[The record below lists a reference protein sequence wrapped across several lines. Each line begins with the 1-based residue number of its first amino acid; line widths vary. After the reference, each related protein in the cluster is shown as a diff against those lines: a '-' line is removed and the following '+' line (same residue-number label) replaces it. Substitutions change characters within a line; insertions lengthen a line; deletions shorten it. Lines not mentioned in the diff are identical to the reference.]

1 MNSHNKKKLLSIA
14 YIAVVFF
21 SIHYFS
27 IYYILANF
35 LNQYFNKT
43 TLSILF
49 AMGAMLSIVL
59 SHFFG
64 RQLKRKTNEK
74 SLSTILI
81 IQFLITFSL
90 SLTNILN
97 IYFIAILA
105 VIQFSLFT
113 LIWTSINI
121 FISEFSVQ
129 ENIGTIRGTILTI
142 YNFGAIS
149 APFLMS
155 QIFNLFGYPSLF
167 IISSLALIP
176 LFYINKSFFRQV
188 KEPVYKHFGLRNSL
202 RIVFKDKDIR
212 GVILSSFFLNSFF
225 TVMNV
230 YLVLYLTEIVGIPIV
245 LYLELILP
253 ISLIPFILVPYNLG
267 KYSDEIFGEKKAML
281 FGIFLMSSIL
291 ISIYIFNIKTTNIFI
306 WMLLIFLA
314 RVGATTTETE
324 NYAYF
329 YKKIDSRNAG
339 LIALFQN
346 MTNISFIFVTL
357 FGALLIGIF
366 NINLPVILSLIGII
380 GLLTG
385 LTIYH
390 LSSDRKKSVKI
401 NTTETSNK
409 KIEKINSNKFLE
421 KEENKKIKIW
431 A

>member
-1 MNSHNKKKLLSIA
+1 MKDDNKKKLLSIA

-35 LNQYFNKT
+35 LDQYFNKT

-49 AMGAMLSIVL
+49 AIGAILSIIL

-64 RQLKRKTNEK
+64 RILKKNTNEK
-74 SLSTILI
+74 SLSAILI
-81 IQFLITFSL
+81 IQFLITLSL
-90 SLTNILN
+90 SFTNILN
-97 IYFIAILA
+97 IYLIAILA
-105 VIQFSLFT
+105 IIQFALFT
-113 LIWTSINI
+113 LIWVSINI
-121 FISEFSVQ
+121 FISEFSDQ

-142 YNFGAIS
+142 YSFGAIS

-155 QIFNLFGYPSLF
+155 QIFNLFGYSSLF
-167 IISSLALIP
+167 LVSSFALIP
-176 LFYINKSFFRQV
+176 LFYINRSFFKEV
-188 KEPVYKHFGLRNSL
+188 KEPKYKHFGLRKSL
-202 RIVFKDKDIR
+202 KVVFKDKDIR
-212 GVILSSFFLNSFF
+212 GVIISSFFLNSFF
-225 TVMNV
+225 TVMNI
-230 YLVLYLTEIVGIPIV
+230 YLVLYLTEIIGIPIV

-253 ISLIPFILVPYNLG
+253 ISLIPFIIVPYNLG

-291 ISIYIFNIKTTNIFI
+291 ISIYIFNIKTTNIFL
-306 WMLLIFLA
+306 WMILIFLA

-401 NTTETSNK
+401 KTTETSNK